1 MLNQK
6 ESLYRLHIHDNIYY
20 KVKENDPKF
29 NKSKYK
35 SELLVIKFDILQDM
49 IDKGDLDKKYVDMIY
64 QLSVFSLIRF
74 HSMDEC

>member
-1 MLNQK
+1 MWEKFDGEDYITQPWHFCNLGHFVLNQK

-35 SELLVIKFDILQDM
+35 SELLVIKFDIL
-49 IDKGDLDKKYVDMIY
+49 
-64 QLSVFSLIRF
+64 
-74 HSMDEC
+74 